1 MSSSSLPQV
10 SVIVPAYNFG
20 HLISQTLDS
29 IKAQTYPS
37 WECVV
42 IDDGSTDDTKQVV
55 AAYAQREHRIKYV
68 YQDNQGLSAA
78 RNCGIRECA
87 GEYVQFL
94 DADDF
99 IEERKLEQ
107 HALYLKQHA
116 EVDVVYGNVRYFRSE
131 NTRERLFSK
140 DGAARSWMP
149 EVSGTGTEILR
160 AMIGQI
166 IMPVNA
172 ALLRRSVF
180 ERVGFFDE
188 QLRAM
193 EDWDFWRR
201 AARAGIRFQY
211 FDPEGTLALVRAQPE
226 SMSKDRRRMT
236 EAFSMVQERMRA
248 DAVDEEIAGIY
259 RKMSAQMEGC
269 VGTWAVT
276 DGHLL
281 KGIRHLCRAGLQSRS
296 MKWFAYALISPFVPR
311 AKYERVLSFSI
322 SQTKQTQ

>member
-1 MSSSSLPQV
+1 MSSSSPQV

-20 HLISQTLDS
+20 RLISQTLDS
-29 IKAQTYPS
+29 IRAQTYED

-42 IDDGSTDDTKQVV
+42 VDDGSTDDTQRVV
-55 AAYAQREHRIKYV
+55 AAYAERDARIKYV
-68 YQDNQGLSAA
+68 YQENQGLSAA
-78 RNCGIRECA
+78 RNRGIRECA

-99 IEERKLEQ
+99 IEERKLEH
-107 HALYLKQHA
+107 HAAHLKQQA

-131 NTRERLFSK
+131 NTGERLFSK
-140 DGAARSWMP
+140 DGAAHSWMP
-149 EVSGTGTEILR
+149 EVSGTGTEILS
-160 AMIGQI
+160 AMVGQI

-172 ALLRRSVF
+172 ALLRKSVF

-188 QLRAM
+188 QLKAM

-201 AARAGIRFQY
+201 AARSGIRFQY
-211 FDPEGTLALVRAQPE
+211 FDPEGTLALVRANPD

-236 EAFSMVQERMRA
+236 EAFAMVQERMRA
-248 DAVDEEIAGIY
+248 DEVTEEIAGIY
-259 RKMSAQMEGC
+259 RKMAAQMEGC

-281 KGIRHLCRAGLQSRS
+281 KGIRHLCRAGLQSKS
-296 MKWFAYALISPFVPR
+296 PKWFAYALISPFVPR

-322 SQTKQTQ
+322 SQTKQTE